1 MNLRQRIK
9 VILNEALGVPDDINM
24 IVNIYTDLIIDTIK
38 KDIDNVDSEE
48 VQINVEKY
56 EDEEAFK
63 YDFKIS
69 PKESWEYLKNSP
81 QFNIEEW
88 KKFPTFINRISFSLI
103 TFPDGMFED
112 QGVTSPQIGA
122 SHVFQPSKFQ
132 LRQVKKWGEVYSISS
147 YDFSINM
154 KESELDD
161 IEKIR
166 TKLKSVI
173 AHEIFHSYQL
183 YKKYKGTSKVGFG
196 KEAVMN
202 SFQQLLQSRW
212 NPEWNNFMGGI
223 YYALRFEQ
231 QARTPQLYYELKDKG
246 IKSYED
252 FMRELAKTEYSNEI
266 NFLRNFS
273 AQKMIDSIT
282 KIESFEDLIL
292 RGEKGQEFKENIEN
306 WNEYLQI
313 IARKLRNNGVDV
325 DNFRGISDKVRQD
338 PRTFFEYWE
347 KFFDNRAEEMFRRA
361 TRLYDKLKQ
370 D

>member
-9 VILNEALGVPDDINM
+9 VILNEALGVPDDIDM
-24 IVNIYTDLIIDTIK
+24 VVNIYTDLIIDTIK
-38 KDIDNVDSEE
+38 NDIDKADVNQ

-63 YDFKIS
+63 YDFKIN

-81 QFNIEEW
+81 LFNMEQW

-112 QGVTSPQIGA
+112 QGVTSPQIEA

-147 YDFSINM
+147 YNFSINM

-183 YKKYKGTSKVGFG
+183 YKKYKETSKVGFG

-202 SFQQLLQSRW
+202 SFQQLLQSQW
-212 NPEWNNFMGGI
+212 NPEWNSFMRGI

-252 FMRELAKTEYSNEI
+252 FMEELSKTEYFNEM

-273 AQKMIDSIT
+273 AQDMVDSVT
-282 KIESFEDLIL
+282 KIESFDDLIFQ
-292 RGEKGQEFKENIEN
+292 GIKSQEFKENIEN
-306 WNEYLQI
+306 WNDYLQI
-313 IARKLRNNGVDV
+313 VATKLRANGVDV
-325 DNFRGISDKVRQD
+325 NNFKGISEKIRQN
-338 PRTFFEYWE
+338 PKTFFEYWE
-347 KFFDNRAEEMFRRA
+347 NFFDKRAEEMFRRA
-361 TRLYDKLKQ
+361 VRLYDKIKE

>member
-9 VILNEALGVPDDINM
+9 VILNEALGVPDDIDM

-81 QFNIEEW
+81 LFNLEEW
-88 KKFPTFINRISFSLI
+88 KKFPTFINKIEFSLI

-112 QGVTSPQIGA
+112 QGATSPQIEA

-132 LRQVKKWGEVYSISS
+132 LKQVKKWGEVYSISS
-147 YDFSINM
+147 YNFSINM

-202 SFQQLLQSRW
+202 SFQQLLQSQW
-212 NPEWNNFMGGI
+212 NPEWNSFMRGI

-252 FMRELAKTEYSNEI
+252 FMRELSKTEYFNEI

-273 AQKMIDSIT
+273 TQKMIDSVT

-292 RGEKGQEFKENIEN
+292 QGPKSQEFRENIEN

-313 IARKLRNNGVDV
+313 VASKLRVNGVDV
-325 DNFRGISDKVRQD
+325 DNFRGISAKVRQD
-338 PRTFFEYWE
+338 PKTFFEYWE
-347 KFFDNRAEEMFRRA
+347 NFFDKRAEEMFRRA
-361 TRLYDKLKQ
+361 VRLYDKIKE

>member
-9 VILNEALGVPDDINM
+9 LILNEALGVPDDIDM
-24 IVNIYTDLIIDTIK
+24 VVNIYTDLIIDTIK
-38 KDIDNVDSEE
+38 NDIDKADVNQ

-81 QFNIEEW
+81 LFNMEQW

-103 TFPDGMFED
+103 TFPDGMFDD
-112 QGVTSPQIGA
+112 QNVVSPQIEA
-122 SHVFQPSKFQ
+122 SHVFQPSTFK
-132 LRQVKKWGEVYSISS
+132 LKEVKKWGEVYSISS

-183 YKKYKGTSKVGFG
+183 YKKYKGTSKVGYG
-196 KEAVMN
+196 KEAIMN
-202 SFQQLLQSRW
+202 TFQQILQSQW
-212 NPEWNNFMGGI
+212 NPEWNKFMRAI

-246 IKSYED
+246 IQSYED
-252 FMRELAKTEYSNEI
+252 FMEELSKTEYFNEM
-266 NFLRNFS
+266 NFLRDFS
-273 AQKMIDSIT
+273 AQNMIDSVK

-292 RGEKGQEFKENIEN
+292 SGAKSQEYRENIEN
-306 WNEYLQI
+306 WNDYLQI
-313 IARKLRNNGVDV
+313 VATKLRANGVDV
-325 DNFRGISDKVRQD
+325 DNFRGLSSKVRQN
-338 PRTFFEYWE
+338 PKTFFEYWE
-347 KFFDNRAEEMFRRA
+347 KFFEKRADEMFRRA
-361 TRLYDKLKQ
+361 ARLYDKLKE